1 MKDKPSRTWKKSSRS
16 APDSN
21 CVEVDDT
28 SDVHHVSV
36 RDSKDPHGPVLRF
49 DRQSW
54 RAFVEELK
62 ASEFREAAWCMSI
75 GCLDAG
81 SDLMASLPCEILFG
95 LNCPPGHVPHAG
107 RSR

>member
-1 MKDKPSRTWKKSSRS
+1 MKNKPSRAWKKSSRS

-28 SDVHHVSV
+28 SDVNYVSV

-54 RAFVEELK
+54 LAFVEEVK
-62 ASEFREAAWCMSI
+62 GSEFNGAA
-75 GCLDAG
+75 
-81 SDLMASLPCEILFG
+81 
-95 LNCPPGHVPHAG
+95 
-107 RSR
+107 